1 MEMENLTDKQLED
14 IVRKAENTHV
24 SGSQFE
30 KAQIELEIRRKRR
43 LFEQQ
48 EKIFKTLQTR
58 LDKIIQILTYINNKP
73 FVAILSAGLGAII
86 VGVLINLASAYFQSL
101 FGL

>member
-1 MEMENLTDKQLED
+1 MKELSDKQLED
-14 IVRKAENTHV
+14 IIRKAENTHV

-48 EKIFKTLQTR
+48 ERVLNALQSR
-58 LDKIIQILTYINNKP
+58 LDKIIRILSYINNKP
-73 FVAILSAGLGAII
+73 LTAILLAGLGAITI
-86 VGVLINLASAYFQSL
+86 GVLVNIISAYLQKIL
-101 FGL
+101 GL

>member
-1 MEMENLTDKQLED
+1 MEMENLTDKQIED

-73 FVAILSAGLGAII
+73 FVVILLAGLGAII
-86 VGVLINLASAYFQSL
+86 VGVLINLVSAYFQSL